1 MFKFYL
7 NGQEYTPINIGDL
20 TMDIALVTDSGAYYY
35 EYLLNGSPM
44 FSGKAYEFIKRHSLG
59 QKIEFVIT
67 ETIEI
72 STYEVF
78 NGKFTRRACTDYK
91 ASSRIECEIV
101 QDSLYRRLIDNYDKT
116 FNMLQTSNVVSAKY
130 ESTGRYQYKTL
141 RNNPLPSPPPF
152 FYAVGSSLNGA
163 PIGSPYTGFALYAQ
177 ELKTTYCQGGEPQK
191 PTGDDWELYI
201 DNCEGKGV
209 STWSRLPRIFLNP
222 FLPVENFYQNTR
234 LPLDPPVIPPV
245 TSANED
251 WQLIVSTDFPNAFSV
266 DFWINYNAIRQ
277 DPIELNNGRL
287 LVDVINF
294 GLNQDVP
301 ELDVQSQFLTQD
313 TNPVSLET
321 PSTTKDIQIH
331 AISDIKDPN
340 ASEPATRED
349 IRLRDLLEG
358 YVNGKLNCYWRVDE
372 RTKRLIIENYKDLFS
387 QGVVDVSNDQRSN
400 TVSYDNT
407 DIPRSEEFPSADSS
421 IDFTGVPI
429 EYDNEVATGVKSYIT
444 DKSYSEVESI
454 INDPDSYPKDGFVA
468 ITKDSL
474 VVTDP
479 LAENGKITGDYAPNM
494 PQSMGTLHSKFFR
507 FYRPFGS
514 GIMNFQNVSFAE
526 NKPIIKPLEID
537 KKLCNFYFFDPYS
550 EFIGNGFTKG
560 SLRTASF
567 SFKTNRI
574 KLNIQYNE

>member
-7 NGQEYTPINIGDL
+7 NEQEYTPINIGDL
-20 TMDIALVTDSGAYYY
+20 TMDITLVTDSGAYYY
-35 EYLLNGSPM
+35 EYLLNGSPI
-44 FSGKAYEFIKRHSLG
+44 FNNKAYEFIKRHSLG
-59 QKIEFVIT
+59 QKIELVIT
-67 ETIEI
+67 ETIEV

-78 NGKFTRRACTDYK
+78 RGKFTRRACTDYK
-91 ASSRIECEIV
+91 DSSRIECEIV
-101 QDSLYRRLIDNYDKT
+101 QDSLYRRLVDNYDKT
-116 FNMLQTSNVVSAKY
+116 FNMLQTPNVVSSTY
-130 ESTGRYQYKTL
+130 ESTGQYEYKIIQTL
-141 RNNPLPSPPPF
+141 SAAPPEYPF
-152 FYAVGSSLNGA
+152 FGEYVEVFPGGVSPFVGA
-163 PIGSPYTGFALYAQ
+163 ALYVREQ
-177 ELKTTYCQGGEPQK
+177 KTTYCQGGKPQA
-191 PTGDDWELYI
+191 PAGANWELYI
-201 DNCEGKGV
+201 DNCEGKGI
-209 STWSRLPRIFLNP
+209 STWVRKPEVFTSPLLLNA
-222 FLPVENFYQNTR
+222 NFTETVAAT
-234 LPLDPPVIPPV
+234 PAIPSPPAI
-245 TSANED
+245 TAANED
-251 WQLIVSTDFPNAFSV
+251 WLFMDEIKNPSV
-266 DFWINYNAIRQ
+266 TVYYWIDYNAIRQ
-277 DPIELNNGRL
+277 DPIALNNGRL

-313 TNPVSLET
+313 TNPVNLET

-387 QGVVDVSNDQRSN
+387 QGVIDVSNDQQSN

-514 GIMNFQNVSFAE
+514 GIMNFQNVNFAE